1 MIVHRLPRAITN
13 RMLWTSIGR
22 SEEAAIDQ
30 RKGKK
35 GKRKGKLAQRMHQGR
50 KNRSG
55 NRHERMSSQ
64 QSWRWPSSLSPR
76 MAINALITVC
86 CSLLLVIH
94 FLWRPVGLPAG
105 LPGRTG
111 TLLWPPRGFVA
122 LRDGSLSKCS
132 DDVCFPFSW
141 SNFLFW
147 NCFFRPPTVS
157 SYVVARWFWT
167 SGLGFRV
174 LACFWD
180 FYDCLVEIEAVY
192 DFTWFRRGWK
202 TGGGKQWFKEVE
214 ECMGSFA
221 CDFNLVEFAGFFTSS
236 LGMTP
241 QLIVYGNHDTKSIFF
256 SGQCEE
262 FGNVTSSSD

>member
-1 MIVHRLPRAITN
+1 
-13 RMLWTSIGR
+13 
-22 SEEAAIDQ
+22 
-30 RKGKK
+30 
-35 GKRKGKLAQRMHQGR
+35 MHQGR
-50 KNRSG
+50 KNRSS

-141 SNFLFW
+141 SNL
-147 NCFFRPPTVS
+147 CFGISFS
-157 SYVVARWFWT
+157 ASH
-167 SGLGFRV
+167 GLHGLHGLLSCGSKMILDFGFRV
-174 LACFWD
+174 
-180 FYDCLVEIEAVY
+180 
-192 DFTWFRRGWK
+192 
-202 TGGGKQWFKEVE
+202 
-214 ECMGSFA
+214 
-221 CDFNLVEFAGFFTSS
+221 
-236 LGMTP
+236 
-241 QLIVYGNHDTKSIFF
+241 
-256 SGQCEE
+256 
-262 FGNVTSSSD
+262 